1 MESFP
6 TTWMIMADARGT
18 FFSYCVPFSFEADS
32 LTKRPLKSVHFSWV
46 LSGVD
51 SWETS
56 WVLHKW
62 IRWFRGRC
70 VRIQQLHFCKDRL
83 TQHFTL
89 LHVLIYMYIF
99 RERERYQYA
108 TPNISEHTV
117 NVSEKDVVFGLR
129 CLQLRPTGF
138 ILMGVGVSLFF
149 WCSLNWQVL
158 NEHPSELPDFDRRS
172 INGIPFKGIGLV
184 PIQERFPHASLPP
197 EQVGK
202 AILPRLVSK
211 RFYCYPGLPLFT
223 ATAESCFCCVVQ
235 TCSDHSDMNM
245 ELFKDRIWYF
255 VLQIWKLKPLL

>member
-1 MESFP
+1 MELIHGKPHGSCTSEFDDSGEDVF
-6 TTWMIMADARGT
+6 A
-18 FFSYCVPFSFEADS
+18 FSSCIFVKTDS
-32 LTKRPLKSVHFSWV
+32 RSISLCCMYWY
-46 LSGVD
+46 
-51 SWETS
+51 
-56 WVLHKW
+56 
-62 IRWFRGRC
+62 IC
-70 VRIQQLHFCKDRL
+70 
-83 TQHFTL
+83 
-89 LHVLIYMYIF
+89 IY

-158 NEHPSELPDFDRRS
+158 NEHPSELPGFDRRS